1 MMASNEHITEN
12 NSDDNSKA
20 LSDLIQS
27 IQAKMQ
33 TDESNQEE
41 KVVTESNNTD
51 STNTTN
57 NFDLSSIL
65 SMFNSNTQNESS
77 NDSSLGIDPTIL
89 IKAQQIMS
97 SLSKE
102 DPKKNLLLSLKP
114 FLRESRQNKLNEYIS
129 MLTIARAFEAFTK
142 KR

>member
-41 KVVTESNNTD
+41 KTVTESNNTD

-65 SMFNSNTQNESS
+65 SMFTSNTQNESS

>member
-1 MMASNEHITEN
+1 MASNEHITEN

-41 KVVTESNNTD
+41 KTVTESNNTD

-65 SMFNSNTQNESS
+65 SMFTSNTQNESS

>member
-1 MMASNEHITEN
+1 
-12 NSDDNSKA
+12 
-20 LSDLIQS
+20 
-27 IQAKMQ
+27 MQ

-41 KVVTESNNTD
+41 KTVTESNNTD

>member
-41 KVVTESNNTD
+41 KTVTESNNTD

>member
-1 MMASNEHITEN
+1 MASNEHITEN

-41 KVVTESNNTD
+41 KTVTESNNTD